1 MRKGFFVTATDTSVG
16 KTVVS
21 AAVIRALN
29 FLGYR
34 TAAMKPLET
43 GCPKDGKL
51 LMPSDGLFL
60 KKIAKMDE
68 PVSLITPSVYEA
80 SLSPFAAAEL
90 EGREPDLPGIFR
102 AFDSI
107 MRKYDAVVVE
117 GVGGLYVP
125 VVENYFVSDLAREMA
140 LPLIIVARP
149 GLGTINHTLL
159 TIHYAFSKGLD
170 MAGII
175 LNYSSPPG
183 DTLAEE
189 TNPKTLQSLTEVPV
203 IGTFPYLSVME
214 EETLDKAV
222 VKSLD
227 LGMLRKALEKT

>member
-1 MRKGFFVTATDTSVG
+1 
-16 KTVVS
+16 
-21 AAVIRALN
+21 
-29 FLGYR
+29 
-34 TAAMKPLET
+34 
-43 GCPKDGKL
+43 
-51 LMPSDGLFL
+51 
-60 KKIAKMDE
+60 
-68 PVSLITPSVYEA
+68 
-80 SLSPFAAAEL
+80 
-90 EGREPDLPGIFR
+90 
-102 AFDSI
+102 
-107 MRKYDAVVVE
+107 
-117 GVGGLYVP
+117 
-125 VVENYFVSDLAREMA
+125 
-140 LPLIIVARP
+140 
-149 GLGTINHTLL
+149 
-159 TIHYAFSKGLD
+159 